1 MEENLQQVV
10 SEDCTQCDADDVVDH
25 DDEET
30 AGSGHNFVVENGW
43 LFKLWAGKKV
53 RLAAFHLTVDSQK
66 LRKDEGHVKG
76 RMLDLTLH
84 REGKPSYHPVGRGI
98 SVGPAQEEDP
108 RSGWSRAILYGSL
121 KDLRIATQE
130 LSVFPFR
137 RRRLRH
143 RSVSRRMEVISPGTC

>member
-53 RLAAFHLTVDSQK
+53 RLANFHLTVDSQK

-76 RMLDLTLH
+76 RMLDLTLQ
-84 REGKPSYHPVGRGI
+84 REGESNPITLS
-98 SVGPAQEEDP
+98 AEEF
-108 RSGWSRAILYGSL
+108 
-121 KDLRIATQE
+121 Q
-130 LSVFPFR
+130 
-137 RRRLRH
+137 
-143 RSVSRRMEVISPGTC
+143 